1 MENKVQVKST
11 RFNTFDDV
19 LNVLKVKN
27 FDFENIDK
35 FKQFIGYLLKP
46 MWILILIT
54 MIFLLI
60 PMTPYQLENGKITTI
75 GVLQSLDDPTTSA
88 LICIGMMSVAL
99 NTTLGS
105 YILHQMTYK
114 DIIRLFRKARRKGG
128 LFTLEEEDQIIA
140 LINEAEQRSKKA
152 KEERKRK
159 LKELVEKEYGKEIQE
174 VEIAED
180 IKKVLSENQMLKEKL
195 KEFEEIEKEVFE
207 KK

>member
-88 LICIGMMSVAL
+88 LICVGMMSVAL

-180 IKKVLSENQMLKEKL
+180 IKKVLSENQILKEKL

-207 KK
+207 K